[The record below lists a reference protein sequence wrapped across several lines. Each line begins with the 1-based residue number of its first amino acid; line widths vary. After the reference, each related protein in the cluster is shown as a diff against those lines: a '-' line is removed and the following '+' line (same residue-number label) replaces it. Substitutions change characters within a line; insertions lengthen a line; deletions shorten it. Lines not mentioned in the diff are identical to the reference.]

1 MADID
6 DSSLDALSARLDEV
20 EGYLHVDELRGTVAQ
35 LEQESAAP
43 GFWDDANAARETM
56 ARLSA
61 AKSDVAGI
69 DNARAKLDDARALR
83 SSLARRLRMMTFSP
97 RPPRL
102 RCRSSTI

>member
-6 DSSLDALSARLDEV
+6 STTLDALSSRLDEV
-20 EGYLHVDELRGTVAQ
+20 EGYLHVDELRGTVSQ

-56 ARLSA
+56 ARLAS

-69 DNARAKLDDARALR
+69 DAARAKLEDAARAFQLVHG
-83 SSLARRLRMMTFSP
+83 
-97 RPPRL
+97 
-102 RCRSSTI
+102 